1 MRDCCALLVLMI
13 LALACMI
20 EPALTQGM
28 YGTGQCVARNAV
40 EGYCVNHGGCPSNGY
55 CYFPDG
61 SYCELWSFYNGTCPG
76 KGYYEEAIWM
86 SEAYRFLYG
95 DENYYAGYYPAH
107 GYSPYGYYGNYYY
120 QPYWQSYRSW

>member
-1 MRDCCALLVLMI
+1 MLMI

-20 EPALTQGM
+20 EPALTQGI

-61 SYCELWSFYNGTCPG
+61 SYCELWSFYKGTCPG
-76 KGYYEEAIWM
+76 KGYYEEAMWM

-95 DENYYAGYYPAH
+95 DEDYYAGYYPAY